1 MRPIEL
7 AKMQNVNLK
16 DDMWQDLFNIVRD
29 LDANAIRN
37 FVVSIGSLLIG
48 LVASVMGEHL
58 FLFNWLFTFV
68 VADYLTGL
76 YAAKVTHT
84 LSSRVGLKGI
94 LRKFVILFTAIG
106 FHGIDQILSMPFIG
120 AWAIGALSVNE
131 LISILENVEKAGLGS
146 VIPSRFRVLLDSVQ
160 QQQNKKVKEK
170 LGVNEPNIKGE
181 NPK

>member
-1 MRPIEL
+1 MT
-7 AKMQNVNLK
+7 
-16 DDMWQDLFNIVRD
+16 DMWQDLFNIVRD
-29 LDANAIRN
+29 LDTNAIRN
-37 FVVSIGSLLIG
+37 LVVGIGSLLSG

-84 LSSRVGLKGI
+84 LSSRVGIKGI

-131 LISILENVEKAGLGS
+131 FISILENVEKAGLGS
-146 VIPSRFRVLLDSVQ
+146 VIPSRVRILLDSVQ
-160 QQQNKKVKEK
+160 QQQDKKVKEK
-170 LGVNEPNIKGE
+170 LGVNEPNLKGE

>member
-1 MRPIEL
+1 MT
-7 AKMQNVNLK
+7 
-16 DDMWQDLFNIVRD
+16 DMCQDLFNIVRD

-37 FVVSIGSLLIG
+37 LVVGIGSLLSG

-58 FLFNWLFTFV
+58 FLFNWLFAFV

-84 LSSRVGLKGI
+84 LSSRVGIKGI

-120 AWAIGALSVNE
+120 AWAVGALSVNE

-146 VIPSRFRVLLDSVQ
+146 VIPSRVRVLLDSVQ
-160 QQQNKKVKEK
+160 QQQDKKVKEK
-170 LGVNEPNIKGE
+170 LGVNEPNLKGE

>member
-1 MRPIEL
+1 
-7 AKMQNVNLK
+7 
-16 DDMWQDLFNIVRD
+16 MWQDLFNIVRD

-37 FVVSIGSLLIG
+37 LVVGIGSLLSG

-58 FLFNWLFTFV
+58 FLFNWLFAFV

-84 LSSRVGLKGI
+84 LSSRVGIKGI

-120 AWAIGALSVNE
+120 VWAIGALSVN
-131 LISILENVEKAGLGS
+131 
-146 VIPSRFRVLLDSVQ
+146 SVQ
-160 QQQNKKVKEK
+160 QQQDKKVKEK
-170 LGVNEPNIKGE
+170 LGVNEPNLKGE